1 MKPRL
6 LPATR
11 TSASGKS
18 SDARYGRR
26 RTRVIHRATAR
37 RRSRAGGG
45 ARGTRDPP
53 AEARLDGT
61 PSPSANGRSSGTPC
75 PISSPTSTRR
85 RSRRGAARGST
96 TTYRP
101 PRRRREK
108 HAVVHLMTRR
118 RIGIGRTS
126 GAAACW
132 RAWNGATRSASSR
145 ARREAVRARVK
156 AETEK
161 TETRDGDVPMR
172 SASAS
177 KSARSS
183 RDARDDRDF
192 EMIETFSRTVPL
204 LLVQNSRAAKLEAPH
219 DPAAAETSE
228 GAELGAEGSGSS
240 RRCSSA

>member
-1 MKPRL
+1 MRLVSASAGARAGAVPRRAAPRWRLAGAAPPQRAARATVARGGMMKPRL

-37 RRSRAGGG
+37 RRSRARG

-101 PRRRREK
+101 PRRRRVK
-108 HAVVHLMTRR
+108 HAVFRYLMTRR

-132 RAWNGATRSASSR
+132 RAWNGATRRRHR
-145 ARREAVRARVK
+145 ARTRAVRARVNG
-156 AETEK
+156 
-161 TETRDGDVPMR
+161 RD
-172 SASAS
+172 
-177 KSARSS
+177 
-183 RDARDDRDF
+183 
-192 EMIETFSRTVPL
+192 
-204 LLVQNSRAAKLEAPH
+204 
-219 DPAAAETSE
+219 
-228 GAELGAEGSGSS
+228 
-240 RRCSSA
+240 